1 MKYKMLTPKEKRA
14 RDSSMDLNEFLNG
27 IENFERK
34 AEVIR
39 LSDIRRIERRDEHV
53 F

>member
-34 AEVIR
+34 AE
-39 LSDIRRIERRDEHV
+39 ENDEPIGT
-53 F
+53 